1 LSSTPGTVRAD
12 VASERIE
19 SREVHE
25 MLNYELIRAVHV
37 DRERDVKRAV
47 RERSLR
53 AALAGSASPEQISE
67 RVPLDV
73 VPATKLEP
81 ARPR

>member
-1 LSSTPGTVRAD
+1 LSSTAGTVRTDLAI
-12 VASERIE
+12 ERIR
-19 SREVHE
+19 SGEVHE

-37 DRERDVKRAV
+37 DRERDVQRAV

-53 AALAGSASPEQISE
+53 AALAANASLERIRE
-67 RVPLDV
+67 RVSSGV
-73 VPATKLEP
+73 VPPTKFEP